1 MKRRLLP
8 LALLGAA
15 ALAAPLLA
23 TPAITVTKPAP
34 YVAWLADPLR
44 SDDMRKLDAGR
55 MPGEVL
61 AFAAVKPGQT
71 VLDFFA
77 GSGYY
82 SLLLARAVGPKGMVF
97 AANPPGENTPKAW
110 EPLAGKVPQLHV
122 MVAEIPQMQFAPR
135 SLDLIFTNLNYHDLY
150 WESEKYHFPRV
161 EVPKVLAAWFTQLKT
176 GGHVV
181 IIDHTGPAGGD
192 PREVADRLHRIDPDR
207 VKADMAA
214 AGFVLEAESQLL
226 RRSEDDHS
234 KLVFDPAVRG
244 KTDRFILKFRRP
256 APFPATSCKLCNIK

>member
-1 MKRRLLP
+1 MNRRLIP
-8 LALLGAA
+8 FALLSLA

-23 TPAITVTKPAP
+23 KPAMHAAKPAP
-34 YVAWLADPLR
+34 YAAWLADPLR
-44 SDDMRKLDAGR
+44 TDDMRKLDEGR
-55 MPGEVL
+55 MPAAVL
-61 AFAAVKPGQT
+61 AFAGVKPGQT

-82 SLLLARAVGPKGMVF
+82 SVLLARAVGPKGHVF
-97 AANPPGENTPKAW
+97 AANPPGENDPKAW
-110 EPLAGKVPQLHV
+110 EPLAGKIPQLQV

-161 EVPKVLAAWFTQLKT
+161 EVPKVLATWFTQVKP

-181 IIDHTGPAGGD
+181 IVDHAANRGGD
-192 PREVADRLHRIDPDR
+192 PREVTDKLHRIDPER

-214 AGFVLEAESQLL
+214 AGFVFEAESNVL
-226 RRSEDDHS
+226 RRSEDDRS

-256 APFPATSCKLCNIK
+256 

>member
-1 MKRRLLP
+1 MNHRLIP
-8 LALLGAA
+8 LALLGAV

-23 TPAITVTKPAP
+23 KPAMHAAKPAP
-34 YVAWLADPLR
+34 TASWLADPLR
-44 SDDMRKLDAGR
+44 SDDMRKLDEGR
-55 MPGEVL
+55 KPADVL
-61 AFAAVKPGQT
+61 AFAGVKPGQT

-82 SLLLARAVGPKGMVF
+82 SILLARAVGPKGMVF
-97 AANPPGENTPKAW
+97 AANPPGENDPKAW

-122 MVAEIPQMQFAPR
+122 MVAEVAQMQFAPR
-135 SLDLIFTNLNYHDLY
+135 SIDLIFTNLNYHDLY

-161 EVPKVLAAWFTQLKT
+161 DVPKVLAAWFTQVKP

-181 IIDHTGPAGGD
+181 IIDHAANPGGD
-192 PREVADRLHRIDPDR
+192 PREVADKLHRIDAER

-214 AGFVLEAESQLL
+214 AGFVLEGESAVL
-226 RRSEDDHS
+226 RRSEDDRT

-244 KTDRFILKFRRP
+244 KTDRFMLKFRRP
-256 APFPATSCKLCNIK
+256 